1 MEFVSKNLDGIIDL
15 ALREDIGNG
24 DLTTLACVSPNT
36 EGDADILCKSG
47 GVLSGQA
54 VAQQVFKKVD
64 ERIRYEPLVTDG
76 SNVKANTVVAS
87 VTGKLTSLLTAERV
101 ALNFLMRMSGIA
113 TFTERFVRE
122 VTGTGVAVLD
132 TRKTTPGLREL
143 EKHAVLCGGG
153 VNHRKGLYDMI
164 LIKDNHIRAAGSV
177 SEALKRCRD
186 YVEETGREVP
196 VEIEVGSSIEL
207 EQSLDS
213 GATRIMLDNMDTAQV
228 REAVERIRRV
238 PGNIKVEISGG
249 VTLAN
254 VRELAECGVDYI
266 SVGALT
272 HSAPSLDFSLNIV
285 KTA

>member
-1 MEFVSKNLDGIIDL
+1 MEFAPENLDGIIDL
-15 ALREDIGNG
+15 ALQEDIGDG
-24 DLTTLACVSPNT
+24 DLTTLACVSPDI
-36 EGDADILCKSG
+36 EGDAEIICKSD
-47 GVLSGQA
+47 GVLSGQT

-64 ERIRYEPLVTDG
+64 GSISYMPVVTDG
-76 SNVKANTVVAS
+76 SNIKANTVVAS
-87 VTGKLTSLLTAERV
+87 VTGRLASLLTAERV

-113 TFTERFVRE
+113 TLTERFVRE
-122 VTGTGVAVLD
+122 VSGTGIAVLD
-132 TRKTTPGLREL
+132 TRKTTPGLRKL
-143 EKHAVLCGGG
+143 EKYAVLCGGG

-177 SEALKRCRD
+177 SAALKRCRD
-186 YVEETGREVP
+186 YVDETGCEVP
-196 VEIEVGSSIEL
+196 IEIEASSGTEL
-207 EQSLDS
+207 EQALAS
-213 GATRIMLDNMDTAQV
+213 GATRIMLDNMHTAQV
-228 REAVERIRRV
+228 KEAVERIRRAS
-238 PGNIKVEISGG
+238 GDIKIEISGG